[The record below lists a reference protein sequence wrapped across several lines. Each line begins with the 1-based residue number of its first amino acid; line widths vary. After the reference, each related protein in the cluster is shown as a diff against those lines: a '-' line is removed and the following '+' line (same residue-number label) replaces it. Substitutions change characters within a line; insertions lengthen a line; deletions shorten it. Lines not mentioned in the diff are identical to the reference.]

1 MSSPGWL
8 FSSVI
13 SDHPESPGPL
23 KALGDGDLDVKAVMS
38 RGLGYVW
45 GQEVTA
51 EGMRRGYRIQ
61 WWLSH
66 RWGGLRGQ
74 AEPGLVETGDRGRR
88 FAVDRT
94 KLDRCGQIPSEGDKN
109 I

>member
-1 MSSPGWL
+1 MSLNPVAGAHMPSPGLL

-13 SDHPESPGPL
+13 PDHPESPGPL
-23 KALGDGDLDVKAVMS
+23 KALGAGDQDVKAVMS

-45 GQEVTA
+45 GWEVIV
-51 EGMRRGYRIQ
+51 EVMRRGYRIQ

-74 AEPGLVETGDRGRR
+74 AEPGLTETGD
-88 FAVDRT
+88 
-94 KLDRCGQIPSEGDKN
+94 
-109 I
+109 